1 MASIISAGTTDST
14 SLNVSGDKSGILQL
28 ASNNAVT
35 AVTIDASQN
44 VGIGTTSPSSYNNNA
59 YKLVIG
65 SNSAVTGMTLA
76 SGTSAAGNIFF
87 ARGTSG
93 TDAYDGYV
101 QYVQGSQYMAFGT
114 GGGTERMRIDS
125 SGNVGIGTS
134 SPGSLF
140 DVYKDSGTAYSSS
153 NTIAMGQWARI
164 SNPNTVSGAGV
175 SLMFRAAASSLATI
189 ACVSTAAAY
198 SSALTFAT
206 RNSAGDISESVRID
220 SSGNVGI
227 GTTSPATTLHVVG
240 QIRTSGSTA
249 QTIYVYGAAGVKPYI
264 TVNEYGVR
272 SWDVGAGYYST
283 GTFSIQSNQVNGVYL
298 GGTATAWAS
307 ASDERLKDIIEPI
320 DNALTKVNGLRS
332 VIGKYKTDEEGVRRS
347 FLIAQDIQ
355 TQFPEALES
364 SDPDKLG
371 VQYTDV
377 IPLLVASIKELKAIN
392 DTQAETI
399 NALTAR
405 LEALENK

>member
-14 SLNVSGDKSGILQL
+14 SLNISGDKTGILQL

-35 AVTIDASQN
+35 AVTIDTSQRVGIGVSSPAKALSVYAADGYIQMLNASTGIATGDGAFIGVEGGTTALRIVNQENDVMSFSTNGLANERMRIDNLGN
-44 VGIGTTSPSSYNNNA
+44 VGIGTT
-59 YKLVIG
+59 
-65 SNSAVTGMTLA
+65 
-76 SGTSAAGNIFF
+76 
-87 ARGTSG
+87 
-93 TDAYDGYV
+93 
-101 QYVQGSQYMAFGT
+101 
-114 GGGTERMRIDS
+114 
-125 SGNVGIGTS
+125 

-189 ACVSTAAAY
+189 ACVSTATAY

-206 RNSAGDISESVRID
+206 RNSAGDISESMRIN

-227 GTTSPATTLHVVG
+227 GTTSPDAQLHVVG
-240 QIRTSGSTA
+240 QIRPSGTIA
-249 QTIYVYGAAGVKPYI
+249 QAIYIYGAATIKPYI
-264 TVNEYGVR
+264 TINEFGVR
-272 SWDVGAGYYST
+272 SWDIGAGYYST
-283 GTFSIQSNQVNGVYL
+283 GTFSIQSGQVNGVYL
-298 GGTATAWAS
+298 GATATSWAS

-392 DTQAETI
+392 DTQAATI
-399 NALTAR
+399 NALVTR
-405 LEALENK
+405 IEALENRA

>member
-1 MASIISAGTTDST
+1 MSCTINASTTAGLVST
-14 SLNVSGDKSGILQL
+14 ADLSGSLQL
-28 ASNNAVT
+28 QTNSGTT
-35 AVTIDASQN
+35 AVTIDTSQN
-44 VGIGTTSPSSYNNNA
+44 VGIGTTSPSFTA
-59 YKLVIG
+59 G
-65 SNSAVTGMTLA
+65 SNGLMI
-76 SGTSAAGNIFF
+76 SGTKPALRLSSTTTGSGSWEIYADSA
-87 ARGTSG
+87 
-93 TDAYDGYV
+93 
-101 QYVQGSQYMAFGT
+101 
-114 GGGTERMRIDS
+114 S
-125 SGNVGIGTS
+125 SGGLGFYERQNNQT
-134 SPGSLF
+134 
-140 DVYKDSGTAYSSS
+140 
-153 NTIAMGQWARI
+153 
-164 SNPNTVSGAGV
+164 
-175 SLMFRAAASSLATI
+175 LM
-189 ACVSTAAAY
+189 Y
-198 SSALTFAT
+198 
-206 RNSAGDISESVRID
+206 ID
-220 SSGNVGI
+220 EGGNVGI

-264 TVNEYGVR
+264 TINEYGVR

-298 GGTATAWAS
+298 GGTATSWAS

-320 DNALTKVNGLRS
+320 NNALTKVNGLRS

-405 LEALENK
+405 IEALEGK

>member
-14 SLNVSGDKSGILQL
+14 SLNISGDKTGILQL

-35 AVTIDASQN
+35 AVTIDTSQRVGIGVSSPAKALSVYAADGYIQMLNASTGIATGDGAFIGVEGGTTALRIVNQENDVMSFSTNGLANERMRIDNLGN
-44 VGIGTTSPSSYNNNA
+44 VGIGTT
-59 YKLVIG
+59 
-65 SNSAVTGMTLA
+65 
-76 SGTSAAGNIFF
+76 
-87 ARGTSG
+87 
-93 TDAYDGYV
+93 
-101 QYVQGSQYMAFGT
+101 
-114 GGGTERMRIDS
+114 
-125 SGNVGIGTS
+125 

-264 TVNEYGVR
+264 TINEYGVR
-272 SWDVGAGYYST
+272 SWDVGTGYYST

-320 DNALTKVNGLRS
+320 NNALTKVNGLRS

-364 SDPDKLG
+364 SDSARLG

-405 LEALENK
+405 IEALENK